1 VSSNPP
7 PSQLRTLIG
16 GTCNAS
22 GNLTLKSIVPSR
34 SFYSVFTAIL
44 KVTAGAPQWE
54 IDLLGVPVGIGG
66 GGVVVMGA
74 IYANPGESF
83 TLIVSG
89 AAPNAVVSGG
99 LYGFLSDSPETLPQL
114 GVSSGGV
121 AASGGGGAL
130 PSGQS
135 RVDGSLTNVGDTIS
149 IAVGGSAAVGFESP
163 TVFLSGTTLAL
174 EGTTDDVGWIG
185 SSLYWLS
192 GWYSADP
199 FPPAGFGYSGAQPVQ
214 IPAAGLSQ
222 VRARLKTLGGGQTLP
237 IAVTLRATPGG
248 TLAWPVGARAAAQS
262 LGVVLATDQPAI
274 AALPTYKNRVEF
286 AATALTIAT
295 VAAEAMLTLVP
306 VRAGVAGAGVT
317 TIPVTAGKRLRLH
330 SMLGEF
336 RNNAAAAHVDQ
347 FTLKTNPTGAVVVG
361 SPSLARIELYSTAAL
376 ANTGEQQSVS
386 FADGIEFAGTEQIGI
401 SHLSDAAAIGFGTVS
416 LIGIEYTP

>member
-99 LYGFLSDSPETLPQL
+99 LYGFLSDTPETLPQL
-114 GVSSGGV
+114 GVSSGAGLGV
-121 AASGGGGAL
+121 AAGAL
-130 PSGQS
+130 PGGQATV
-135 RVDGSLTNVGDTIS
+135 RGTLAAAND
-149 IAVGGSAAVGFESP
+149 AVAIPTGGSAYVGIETSGNLLQ
-163 TVFLSGTTLAL
+163 VGTTLFA
-174 EGTTDDVGWIG
+174 EGTIDDVNWQGLPVYDPNNSRWV
-185 SSLYWLS
+185 SPTAAALS
-192 GWYSADP
+192 GQGIGGITP
-199 FPPAGFGYSGAQPVQ
+199 QGFVAPSHGY
-214 IPAAGLSQ
+214 SQ
-222 VRARLKTLGGGQTLP
+222 VRLRIGSLGGGQQSFQ
-237 IAVTLRATPGG
+237 AVLRAAPVSAIGWPIGQQIGLYSTP
-248 TLAWPVGARAAAQS
+248 
-262 LGVVLATDQPAI
+262 VVLATDQTV
-274 AALPTYKNRVEF
+274 PTAYRNYVAF
-286 AATALTIAT
+286 AADAVSVAT
-295 VAAEAMLTLVP
+295 VAAEAMMTLAP

-317 TIPVTAGKRLRLH
+317 TIPVTAGKRLRIV
-330 SMLGEF
+330 SMTASY
-336 RNNAAAAHVDQ
+336 RNNAAAAHIDR
-347 FTLKTNPTGAVVVG
+347 FTLRTNPSGGAVIG
-361 SPSLARIELYSTAAL
+361 SPTLCVVELYSQAAL
-376 ANTGEQQSVS
+376 ANVGQQLSVPL
-386 FADGIEFAGTEQIGI
+386 DPLEFAGTDQFGI
-401 SHLSDAAAIGFGTVS
+401 SHVSDAAAGFSTVAVN
-416 LIGIEYTP
+416 GFEYTP

>member
-99 LYGFLSDSPETLPQL
+99 LYGFLSDTPETLPQL
-114 GVSSGGV
+114 GVSSGGGLGAV
-121 AASGGGGAL
+121 AGAL
-130 PSGQS
+130 PGGQATV
-135 RVDGSLTNVGDTIS
+135 RATLAAAND
-149 IAVGGSAAVGFESP
+149 AVAIPTGGSAYVGIETSGNLLQ
-163 TVFLSGTTLAL
+163 VGTTLFA
-174 EGTTDDVGWIG
+174 EGTIDDVNWQGLPVYDPNNSRWV
-185 SSLYWLS
+185 SPTAAALS
-192 GWYSADP
+192 GQGIGGITP
-199 FPPAGFGYSGAQPVQ
+199 QGFVAPSHGY
-214 IPAAGLSQ
+214 SQ
-222 VRARLKTLGGGQTLP
+222 VRLRLGSLGGGQQSFQ
-237 IAVTLRATPGG
+237 AVLRAAPVSAIGWPIGQQIALYSTP
-248 TLAWPVGARAAAQS
+248 
-262 LGVVLATDQPAI
+262 VVFASDQPAI
-274 AALPTYKNRVEF
+274 AALPVYKNRVEF

-306 VRAGVAGAGVT
+306 VRAGVV
-317 TIPVTAGKRLRLH
+317 
-330 SMLGEF
+330 
-336 RNNAAAAHVDQ
+336 
-347 FTLKTNPTGAVVVG
+347 
-361 SPSLARIELYSTAAL
+361 
-376 ANTGEQQSVS
+376 
-386 FADGIEFAGTEQIGI
+386 
-401 SHLSDAAAIGFGTVS
+401 
-416 LIGIEYTP
+416 